1 MSADQSGDMV
11 DYGLGDPSG
20 TEGGKAMCGD
30 NGVQALFYAAYIVRD
45 RRQRMREQGSRSSKV
60 KQAALN

>member
-1 MSADQSGDMV
+1 MDCYSTNSAMSADQSGEMV

-45 RRQRMREQGSRSSKV
+45 ICTSS
-60 KQAALN
+60 LFLELH